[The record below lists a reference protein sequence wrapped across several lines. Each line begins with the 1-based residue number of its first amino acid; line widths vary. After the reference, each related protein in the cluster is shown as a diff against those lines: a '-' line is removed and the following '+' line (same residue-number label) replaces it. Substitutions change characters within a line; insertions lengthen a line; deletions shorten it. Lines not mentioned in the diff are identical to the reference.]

1 MKSKHLKA
9 YMKCAEAFS
18 ECSPAT
24 RLKVGTVIVKDNNI
38 IATGYNA
45 QPKHI
50 DEPCEDH
57 NGKTCQSVRHSE
69 MNALMA
75 LVRSGQSSVGATL
88 ICTHSSCKM
97 CAIDIV
103 DAGIERV
110 IYKEDFRCSEGIE
123 YLKENGVQV
132 YKYEEG

>member
-1 MKSKHLKA
+1 MKPKHLKA
-9 YMKCAEAFS
+9 YMKCAEAFA

-38 IATGYNA
+38 VSCGYNA
-45 QPKHI
+45 QPRGV
-50 DEPCEDH
+50 DDPCETED
-57 NGKTCQSVRHSE
+57 GKTSETVRHSE
-69 MNALMA
+69 KNALMA
-75 LVRSGQSSVGATL
+75 LIRSGQSSIGATL

-123 YLKENGVQV
+123 YLRKHGVQV
-132 YKYEEG
+132 YKYEEI